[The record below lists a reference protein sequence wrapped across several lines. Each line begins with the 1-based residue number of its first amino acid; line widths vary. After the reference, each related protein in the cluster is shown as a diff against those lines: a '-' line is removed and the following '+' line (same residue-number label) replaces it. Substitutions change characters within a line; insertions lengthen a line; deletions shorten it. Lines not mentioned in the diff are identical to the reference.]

1 MTDANSQTQP
11 RFSRLTRE
19 QCERLHQASLQ
30 ILERIGVRLFEPEAI
45 ELIKKAGARV
55 DEGNRVRIP
64 ARLVEQA
71 LSSVPRCVVLHNRN
85 GDPVMPLEGSRTF
98 FGTGSD
104 CLNIVD
110 HRTGQ
115 RRPAVLPDVVAG
127 ITVCDA
133 LENVD
138 FVMSMFLPSDV
149 NQQIADRY
157 QMEVMLNRTTKP
169 LVFVAY
175 DLGGCVDA
183 VEMAE
188 AVAGGAPALREK
200 PFVACYI
207 NVTTGL
213 LHNAEALQKLLYLAG
228 KDLPALYIPV
238 VSSGTTG
245 PMTMA
250 GTMAL
255 VNAGVLTGILLSQL
269 KREGAPVIVPGFGGD
284 ALDMRT
290 MVDPYCAPD
299 PKGMAEALAHFY
311 GLPMFSLAG
320 ASDTK
325 LPDQQASI
333 EAALTMVI
341 EALAGGHLVHDLG
354 YLESGLTGSLTQLA
368 LCDEIATWI
377 RHFTRDVEISDET
390 LALDLIEQA
399 GPGGQYLEFK
409 HTQRH
414 FRERYYPRLIE
425 RDNYTGWVNKG
436 SKTMAERAAE
446 RVESILATHTPQPLP
461 PDVAAAIHAI
471 VERAEARH
479 SE

>member
-30 ILERIGVRLFEPEAI
+30 ILERIGARLFEPEAI

-55 DEGNRVRIP
+55 DDGNRVRIP

-71 LSSVPRCVVLHNRN
+71 LSSVPRRVVLHNRN

-115 RRPAVLPDVVAG
+115 RRPAVLPDVVEG

-175 DLGGCVDA
+175 DLAGCVDA

-200 PFVACYI
+200 PFVACYV

-228 KDLPALYIPV
+228 KGLPALYIPV

-250 GTMAL
+250 GTIAL
-255 VNAGVLTGILLSQL
+255 ANAGVLTGILLSQL

-290 MVDPYCAPD
+290 MVDPYCTPD

-446 RVESILATHTPQPLP
+446 RVASILETHTPRPLP

>member
-11 RFSRLTRE
+11 RFSRLTRD

-30 ILERIGVRLFEPEAI
+30 ILERIGVRLFEPEAM

-71 LSSVPRCVVLHNRN
+71 LSSVPRRVVLHNRN

-115 RRPAVLPDVVAG
+115 RRPAVLPDVVEG
-127 ITVCDA
+127 VTVCDA

-188 AVAGGAPALREK
+188 AAAGGAPALREK

-207 NVTTGL
+207 NVTSGL

-228 KDLPALYIPV
+228 KGLPALYIPV

-399 GPGGQYLEFK
+399 GPDGQYLEFK

-446 RVESILATHTPQPLP
+446 RVESILAAHTPQPLP